1 MSDTSSTPVTTAT
14 SVDGQNPG
22 NPEHSPTSPG
32 NGSDMG
38 ALALKI
44 VGILLLLGL
53 VIPQPGTQAFED
65 HAVKARELERKLLM
79 KDVPLD
85 YADPGY
91 LGVAKELA
99 QVPFWSS
106 EYANAQSKLEK
117 IQAARRLKLNETHA
131 LPYLPASLQG
141 VSLASLAPERL
152 DRDRPKTRPAPPPP
166 AAPVA
171 PPIAPVDVPTAIA
184 PPAPASVAGKTAQS
198 SVTQG
203 PVILYTTTW
212 CGYCKRARAYFNQKG
227 IPYIEKDVERDPV
240 AGREAMMKSGGSG
253 GVPVIDIDGTI
264 IQGFDVMGI
273 ERALAQ
279 RTTPSG
285 KTSKKG

>member
-1 MSDTSSTPVTTAT
+1 MSQPSDT
-14 SVDGQNPG
+14 
-22 NPEHSPTSPG
+22 PTSSS
-32 NGSDMG
+32 GSDMG

-44 VGILLLLGL
+44 VAGILLLGVL
-53 VIPQPGTQAFED
+53 IPQPGTQAFED

-79 KDVPLD
+79 KDLPLD

-91 LGVAKELA
+91 LPVAKELV

-106 EYANAQSKLEK
+106 EYATAQAKLAK

-131 LPYLPASLQG
+131 LSYLPTELQG
-141 VSLASLAPERL
+141 VTLAALAPERL
-152 DRDRPKTRPAPPPP
+152 DQNRPKAPAPVQVPAPPPP
-166 AAPVA
+166 VQAVPETQTTTAPQ
-171 PPIAPVDVPTAIA
+171 P
-184 PPAPASVAGKTAQS
+184 PPAAASTASTLTAQAGRAAA
-198 SVTQG
+198 TQG

-227 IPYIEKDVERDPV
+227 IPFVEKDVERDPV
-240 AGREAMMKSGGSG
+240 AGQEAMVKSGGSG

-273 ERALAQ
+273 ERALA
-279 RTTPSG
+279 RRGAPPV
-285 KTSKKG
+285 KGGSRG